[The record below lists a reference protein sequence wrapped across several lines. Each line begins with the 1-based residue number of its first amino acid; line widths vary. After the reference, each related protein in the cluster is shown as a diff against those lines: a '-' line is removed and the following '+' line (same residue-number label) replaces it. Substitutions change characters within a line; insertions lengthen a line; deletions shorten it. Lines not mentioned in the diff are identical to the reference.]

1 MCVLNVDFKVHKSE
15 FQGDTMAEVLL
26 VYEIR
31 PETAETTPKNL
42 EEIIRTNLPSKYQ
55 MQDNPEE
62 KPLFFGLVGI
72 IGQFIIPEEDGAQ
85 DDLED
90 YLNSIQE
97 ISSIQ
102 MTFVTRL

>member
-1 MCVLNVDFKVHKSE
+1 M
-15 FQGDTMAEVLL
+15 GDVLL

-31 PETAETTPKNL
+31 PESVDVTPKKI
-42 EEIIRTNLPSKYQ
+42 EEVIRSSLASKFQ
-55 MQDNPEE
+55 MQSDPEE
-62 KPLFFGLVGI
+62 KPLFFGMVGI

-85 DDLED
+85 DQLEKF
-90 YLNSIQE
+90 LNSLEE

>member
-1 MCVLNVDFKVHKSE
+1 MFALNANFKGPKSKLN
-15 FQGDTMAEVLL
+15 GDNMAEVLL

-31 PETAETTPKNL
+31 PETAETNPKKL
-42 EEIIRTNLPSKYQ
+42 EEIVRTNLPSKVQ

-62 KPLFFGLVGI
+62 KPLFFVLTGI

-85 DDLED
+85 DDLEE
-90 YLNSIQE
+90 YLNSLE
-97 ISSIQ
+97 EVSSIQ

>member
-1 MCVLNVDFKVHKSE
+1 MGS
-15 FQGDTMAEVLL
+15 VLL

-31 PETAETTPKNL
+31 PESVEVTP
-42 EEIIRTNLPSKYQ
+42 EIVEGKIRTGLDPKFQ

-62 KPLFFGLVGI
+62 KPLFFGMVGI

-85 DDLED
+85 DQLEKF
-90 YLNSIQE
+90 LNSLEE

>member
-1 MCVLNVDFKVHKSE
+1 
-15 FQGDTMAEVLL
+15 MAKVLL

-31 PETAETTPKNL
+31 PESTEVTPKKL
-42 EEIIRTNLPSKYQ
+42 EETIRNSLDSKFQ

-62 KPLFFGLVGI
+62 KPLFFGMVGI

-85 DDLED
+85 DKLEGF
-90 YLNSIQE
+90 LNSLDV

>member
-1 MCVLNVDFKVHKSE
+1 M
-15 FQGDTMAEVLL
+15 GDVLL

-31 PETAETTPKNL
+31 PESVDVTPKKI
-42 EEIIRTNLPSKYQ
+42 EEVIRSSLASKFQ
-55 MQDNPEE
+55 MQSDPEE

-85 DDLED
+85 DQLEKF
-90 YLNSIQE
+90 LNSLEE

>member
-1 MCVLNVDFKVHKSE
+1 M
-15 FQGDTMAEVLL
+15 GEVLL

-31 PETAETTPKNL
+31 PESVDVTPKKL
-42 EEIIRTNLPSKYQ
+42 EEAIRNGLDPKFQ
-55 MQDNPEE
+55 MQDPEE
-62 KPLFFGLVGI
+62 KPLFFGMVGI

-85 DDLED
+85 DQLEEF
-90 YLNSIQE
+90 LNSLEE